1 MGKIGFTGNLAEGQL
16 TEAPTVEDHAV
27 YNDRP
32 QYTAGE
38 LSQTHIGRIIRFDYD
53 DGTSESVKVIKI
65 THYTN
70 GPGKDRGTTIYEE
83 GTPMTQLI
91 ISRNGDTRAIALRSA
106 DEVKL

>member
-1 MGKIGFTGNLAEGQL
+1 MGKIGFTASLGEGQL

-27 YNDRP
+27 YSTP
-32 QYTAGE
+32 ATTAGE
-38 LSQTHIGRIIRFDYD
+38 LSQTHIGRIVRFDYE

-70 GPGKDRGTTIYEE
+70 GPGKDRGTTSYEE

-91 ISRNGDTRAIALRSA
+91 ISRNGDTRAIAMRSA